1 MAPPTA
7 PAKTVDGGAD
17 DANLPVADVV
27 VADET
32 GGGAHRRK
40 ASKPSSRSRPQQAR
54 SRATRSWRSASS
66 ARRSR
71 ARCSCDPGPP
81 AGRVAVV
88 ESQYYGPV
96 SFLASCLLFTVFPPC
111 ALIPASR
118 RATGP
123 RSSPCSPRRRSRNR
137 RVFVV
142 VPPGAAAT
150 TRREHRPSC
159 ACRRARSPAR
169 GFAPPSNPRRHKSCI
184 RHVSASK
191 SRKPES

>member
-7 PAKTVDGGAD
+7 PAKPVDGGAD

-32 GGGAHRRK
+32 VPIAEEEPIAVAETIEPLAAATIESDAVLAQRLQREEEQGALLVR
-40 ASKPSSRSRPQQAR
+40 
-54 SRATRSWRSASS
+54 
-66 ARRSR
+66 
-71 ARCSCDPGPP
+71 PGPP

-111 ALIPASR
+111 ALIPCF
-118 RATGP
+118 
-123 RSSPCSPRRRSRNR
+123 SPCDRAQVVTVQPDGVARRRNR

-142 VPPGAAAT
+142 VPPGVRVGDTLQT
-150 TRREHRPSC
+150 TTPEGTVLNVRVPPRTEPG
-159 ACRRARSPAR
+159 ARI
-169 GFAPPSNPRRHKSCI
+169 C
-184 RHVSASK
+184 VQY
-191 SRKPES
+191 

>member
-32 GGGAHRRK
+32 VPIAESVVETVEPLAAATIESDAVLAQRLQREEEQGALLVR
-40 ASKPSSRSRPQQAR
+40 
-54 SRATRSWRSASS
+54 
-66 ARRSR
+66 
-71 ARCSCDPGPP
+71 PGPP

-111 ALIPASR
+111 ALIPCF
-118 RATGP
+118 
-123 RSSPCSPRRRSRNR
+123 SPCDRAQVVTVQPDGARRRNR

-142 VPPGAAAT
+142 VPPGVRVGDTLQT
-150 TRREHRPSC
+150 TTPENIVLNVRVPPRTEPG
-159 ACRRARSPAR
+159 ARI
-169 GFAPPSNPRRHKSCI
+169 C
-184 RHVSASK
+184 VQY
-191 SRKPES
+191 

>member
-32 GGGAHRRK
+32 VPIAESVAETIEPLAAATIESDAVLAQRLQREEEQGALLVR
-40 ASKPSSRSRPQQAR
+40 
-54 SRATRSWRSASS
+54 
-66 ARRSR
+66 
-71 ARCSCDPGPP
+71 PGPP

-111 ALIPASR
+111 ALIPCF
-118 RATGP
+118 
-123 RSSPCSPRRRSRNR
+123 SPCDRAQVVTVQPDGVARRRNR

-142 VPPGAAAT
+142 VPPGVRVGDTLQT
-150 TRREHRPSC
+150 TTPEGTVLNVRVPPRTEPG
-159 ACRRARSPAR
+159 ARI
-169 GFAPPSNPRRHKSCI
+169 C
-184 RHVSASK
+184 VQY
-191 SRKPES
+191 

>member
-27 VADET
+27 VAEEEPIAVAESVAET
-32 GGGAHRRK
+32 VEPLAAATIESDAVLAQRLQREEEQGALLVR
-40 ASKPSSRSRPQQAR
+40 
-54 SRATRSWRSASS
+54 
-66 ARRSR
+66 
-71 ARCSCDPGPP
+71 PGPP

-111 ALIPASR
+111 ALIPCF
-118 RATGP
+118 
-123 RSSPCSPRRRSRNR
+123 SPCDRAQVVTVQPDGVSPRRRNR

-142 VPPGAAAT
+142 VPPGVRVGDTLQT
-150 TRREHRPSC
+150 TTPENIVLNVRVPPRTEPG
-159 ACRRARSPAR
+159 ARI
-169 GFAPPSNPRRHKSCI
+169 C
-184 RHVSASK
+184 VQY
-191 SRKPES
+191 

>member
-17 DANLPVADVV
+17 DATLPVADVV

-32 GGGAHRRK
+32 VPIAEEEPIAVAESVETIEPLAAATSTIESDAVLAQRLQREEEQGALLVR
-40 ASKPSSRSRPQQAR
+40 
-54 SRATRSWRSASS
+54 
-66 ARRSR
+66 
-71 ARCSCDPGPP
+71 PGPP

-111 ALIPASR
+111 ALIPCF
-118 RATGP
+118 
-123 RSSPCSPRRRSRNR
+123 SPCDRAQVVTVQPDGVARRRHR

-142 VPPGAAAT
+142 VPPGVRVGDTLQT
-150 TRREHRPSC
+150 TTPENIVLNVRVPPRTEPG
-159 ACRRARSPAR
+159 ARI
-169 GFAPPSNPRRHKSCI
+169 C
-184 RHVSASK
+184 VQY
-191 SRKPES
+191 

>member
-17 DANLPVADVV
+17 DATLPVADVV

-32 GGGAHRRK
+32 VPIAEEEPIAVAESVETIEPLAAATSTIESDAVLAQRLQREEEQGALLVR
-40 ASKPSSRSRPQQAR
+40 
-54 SRATRSWRSASS
+54 
-66 ARRSR
+66 
-71 ARCSCDPGPP
+71 PGPP

-111 ALIPASR
+111 ALIPCF
-118 RATGP
+118 
-123 RSSPCSPRRRSRNR
+123 SPCDRAQVVTVQPDGLARRRNR

-142 VPPGAAAT
+142 VPPGVRVGDTLQT
-150 TRREHRPSC
+150 TTPEGLVLNVRVPPRTEPG
-159 ACRRARSPAR
+159 ARI
-169 GFAPPSNPRRHKSCI
+169 C
-184 RHVSASK
+184 VQY
-191 SRKPES
+191 